1 MDDFEERFPS
11 EEEQAHILDLVREH
25 LTSEAAAATGAA
37 RKAGRMDV
45 DQDEAEEEE
54 QPFDEEEEEEF
65 VEEGLQGAGEDQGK
79 ELDEVA
85 D

>member
-1 MDDFEERFPS
+1 MDDFEERFPG
-11 EEEQAHILDLVREH
+11 EEEQAHVLNLVQEH
-25 LTSEAAAATGAA
+25 LTSEAAAATSAA
-37 RKAGRMDV
+37 RKADRMDV
-45 DQDEAEEEE
+45 DQEAEEEE
-54 QPFDEEEEEEF
+54 QQFDDEEEEEF